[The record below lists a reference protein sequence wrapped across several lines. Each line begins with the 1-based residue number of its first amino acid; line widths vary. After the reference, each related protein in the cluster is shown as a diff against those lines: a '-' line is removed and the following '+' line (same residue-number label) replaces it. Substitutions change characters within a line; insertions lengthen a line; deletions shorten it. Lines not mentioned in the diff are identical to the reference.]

1 MAGVAADRAN
11 AAMLQASNHRCTYL
25 NESESMSKKILTP
38 QAAQELLAQGAVLV
52 DIRGADEYAREH
64 IAAARHMPMEQLSSQ
79 GMPHND
85 ANAVIF
91 HCRSGNRTLLNAGV
105 LDNCASC
112 EVYIL
117 EGGLDGWKK
126 AGLPVVTDASQPLEL
141 QRQVQIGAGSM
152 ILLGVILGT
161 TVAPGWYALSGFVGA
176 GLIMAGVTGFCG
188 LARVLMKM
196 PWNKNSA
203 A

>member
-1 MAGVAADRAN
+1 
-11 AAMLQASNHRCTYL
+11 
-25 NESESMSKKILTP
+25 MSGKVLTP
-38 QAAQELLAQGAVLV
+38 QAAQELIAQGAVLV

-64 IAAARHMPMEQLSSQ
+64 IADARHMPMERLTTE
-79 GMPHND
+79 GLKNE

-91 HCRSGNRTLLNAGV
+91 HCRSGNRTVMNAQA
-105 LDNCASC
+105 LDDCATC
-112 EVYIL
+112 EVFIL
-117 EGGLDGWKK
+117 EGGLAGWKR
-126 AGLPVVTDASQPLEL
+126 AGLPVIKDSKQPLEL

-161 TVAPGWYALSGFVGA
+161 FVAPQWYALSGFVGA

-196 PWNKNSA
+196 PWNKTA